1 MSHALSLPVMPP
13 DYEHVWSPLPGS
25 QYVFLRC
32 RFFEC
37 LLAGTRGGGKT
48 DTLLM
53 DFVQHCGED
62 DRSAS
67 QKLAGAE
74 QLRGFGQS
82 WRGIIVRRTY
92 GDLRDIIERS
102 QALLYRMFEGRA
114 RYNKNERSWTFPQ
127 GEKLTFVYADSPED
141 YRHYHGWNLAWVGF
155 DELTLYPDD
164 KVYKKF
170 MSLVRSS
177 HPNIPRKYR
186 ATTNPSGPGHGW
198 VKERFQLPHN
208 YHTRIDEMVEVEW
221 EVGKKEM
228 VKLTRT
234 SVRSDIRENTKL
246 DSPKEYLA
254 GLMANAENPGQYA
267 AWVYG
272 DWNIVA
278 GGMFSD
284 VWDIRCHVIPPLP
297 VTYIPPQWRID
308 RSYDWGLSA
317 PFSVG
322 FWAESDGCDL
332 LLPSGRVMPT
342 VRGDLFR
349 LREWYGWNGK
359 ANEGL
364 RLMINE
370 QCEGIVKR
378 ALEWGLHDRMRVG
391 PADNNIFNNTGATA
405 GTSFAQDFEQPVR
418 VGGKLYPGLTWLS
431 ADKAPGSVVKG
442 TVQMRDRL
450 KAVKQAYES
459 GSPRERAGLF
469 ICSPC
474 TQWLRVVPTLARDED
489 DLDRL
494 AEGSEDHAFDE
505 TRYRIHNPPKEFI
518 VGKTRG
524 A

>member
-1 MSHALSLPVMPP
+1 MSVLYLP
-13 DYEHVWSPLPGS
+13 DGYDEVWRPLPGS
-25 QYVFLRC
+25 QSVFLDC
-32 RFFEC
+32 LEFEV

-62 DRSAS
+62 DRTPTEKANGMP
-67 QKLAGAE
+67 QF
-74 QLRGFGQS
+74 QGFGKA
-82 WRGIIVRRTY
+82 WRGIVVRRTY

-114 RYNKNERSWTFPQ
+114 RYNKNDRDWTFPG
-127 GEKLTFVYADSPED
+127 GEKLTFVYADSPDD

-177 HPNIPRKYR
+177 YPGIPKKYR

-198 VKERFQLPHN
+198 VKDRFQLPHG
-208 YHTRIDEMVEVEW
+208 YGQPISERVEVEW
-221 EVGKKEM
+221 TAGKKEN
-228 VKLTRT
+228 VTLTRT

-246 DSPKEYLA
+246 DNPKEYLA
-254 GLMANAENPGQYA
+254 GLQANAENPAQYA

-284 VWDIRCHVIPPLP
+284 VWDIRCHVLPPLP
-297 VTYIPPQWRID
+297 APYIPPTWRID
-308 RSYDWGLSA
+308 RSYDWGLSS
-317 PFSVG
+317 PFSFG
-322 FWAESDGCDL
+322 LWAESDGADL
-332 LLPSGRVMPT
+332 TLPSGRVMST

-349 LREWYGWNGK
+349 VREWYGWNGK

-364 RLMINE
+364 IMNIDE
-370 QCEGIVKR
+370 QCEGMVKR
-378 ALEWGLHDRMRVG
+378 MLEWGFYDRCRTG
-391 PADNNIFNNTGATA
+391 PADSQIFNATGATS

-418 VGGKLYPGLTWLS
+418 VNGKLYKGLTWMA

-442 TVQMRDRL
+442 TVQMRARL
-450 KAVKQAYES
+450 KAVKRAYES
-459 GSPRERAGLF
+459 GAPREHPGLF

-489 DLDRL
+489 DPDRL
-494 AEGSEDHAFDE
+494 ADGSEDHAFDE
-505 TRYRIHNPPKEFI
+505 TRYRIHNPPREMV
-518 VGKTRG
+518 VGRTG
-524 A
+524 G